1 LRVCLALLYIPV
13 RIVPKVNICPLL
25 RCCAVLIFGLV
36 LGAAAK
42 DGLQPQTVLDQTD
55 ARLKSD
61 PRNPRLW
68 AARGVALSELGRD
81 NEAISS
87 FEKSLSI
94 SPKFVAAL
102 EGASEVAYRSKDKR
116 TGEYL
121 NRLLQVEPGNS
132 VAHAMMASIDFENR
146 DCRRAVEHFEKASS
160 LVKTNAAALSQW
172 GQCLLALEKPRAASE
187 KLSESL
193 KLADQDQRIAYDLAL
208 ALHMDSRDG
217 EALPIALH
225 LRQDAPVMSLLGTI
239 FAAQDRTA
247 DAIVAFRRAIEL
259 EPHKVENYIDLASLC
274 LDHQSFDVAADVVN
288 AGIANNPD
296 SAELYT
302 LRGAI
307 SAQTSDIERSAADF
321 EHANRIKPDQSY
333 GDVGLSLLLRQENQ
347 VDEAISVVRGRI
359 RRSPD
364 DPTLNFLLADLLMRK
379 ADTPAGETRKEA
391 RQLLHKAIALK
402 PGMAKAHSALGKL
415 LLEAG
420 DAQGAAKEL
429 KSALDRDPNDRVAL
443 NQYTLALRRLN
454 RRDEANA
461 IAQRLR
467 AVLDAD
473 RRAEVEKNK
482 VKLVRLSASRQ

>member
-1 LRVCLALLYIPV
+1 VLKASNCPILRYGF
-13 RIVPKVNICPLL
+13 
-25 RCCAVLIFGLV
+25 VLIFVLA
-36 LGAAAK
+36 LGAATK
-42 DGLQPQTVLDQTD
+42 DDPTPQTVLDQTN
-55 ARLKSD
+55 ASLKRD
-61 PRNPRLW
+61 PENPHLW
-68 AARGVALSELGRD
+68 AARGAVLSELGRD
-81 NEAISS
+81 NEALDS
-87 FEKSLSI
+87 FEKSLRI
-94 SPKFVAAL
+94 SPKYVAAL

-121 NRLLQVEPGNS
+121 TRLLRLEPGNS
-132 VAHAMMASIDFENR
+132 VAHAMMAAIEFENR
-146 DCRRAVEHFEKASS
+146 NCPAAVEHFEKASA

-172 GQCLLALEKPRAASE
+172 GQCLLALERPNPASE

-193 KLADQDQRIAYDLAL
+193 KLSGQDQRTAYELAL
-208 ALHMDSRDG
+208 ALHLNSRDK
-217 EALPIALH
+217 EALPIALQ
-225 LRQDAPVMSLLGTI
+225 LRQDASVMSLLGAI

-247 DAIVAFRRAIEL
+247 DAVVAFRRAIEL

-333 GDVGLSLLLRQENQ
+333 ADVGLSLLLRQENK
-347 VDEAISVVRGRI
+347 VEEAISVVRWRI
-359 RRSPD
+359 QRSPD

-379 ADTPAGETRKEA
+379 ADTPGGDTRKEA
-391 RQLLHKAIALK
+391 RQLLQKVIKLK
-402 PGMAKAHSALGKL
+402 PEMAKAHAALGKL

-420 DAQGAAKEL
+420 DAQSAAKEL

-443 NQYTLALRRLN
+443 NQYTLALRRLD
-454 RRDEANA
+454 RREEANA
-461 IAQRLR
+461 AAQRLR
-467 AVLDAD
+467 GVLDAD

-482 VKLVRLSASRQ
+482 VKLVRLSGSQQ

>member
-1 LRVCLALLYIPV
+1 VLKFNTCRLVFWAVVFVFGLAL
-13 RIVPKVNICPLL
+13 
-25 RCCAVLIFGLV
+25 GT
-36 LGAAAK
+36 AAK
-42 DGLQPQTVLDQTD
+42 DTLPPQTMLEQAD
-55 ARLKSD
+55 ASLKRD
-61 PRNPRLW
+61 PSNPRLW

-81 NEAISS
+81 TEALDS
-87 FEKSLSI
+87 FEKSLQI
-94 SPKFVAAL
+94 SPKYVAAL
-102 EGASEVAYRSKDKR
+102 EGASEVAYRSRDKR
-116 TGEYL
+116 TGDYL
-121 NRLLQVEPGNS
+121 KRLLQIQPDNS
-132 VAHAMMASIDFENR
+132 VAHAMMAAIDFDNR
-146 DCRRAVEHFEKASS
+146 DCAGVIEHFEKASA

-172 GQCLLALEKPRAASE
+172 GQCLLVMDRPGPASE
-187 KLSESL
+187 KLSEL
-193 KLADQDQRIAYDLAL
+193 MKLAGRDPHIHDQRIAYDLAL
-208 ALHMDSRDG
+208 ALHLDSKDG
-217 EALPIALH
+217 EALPIALK
-225 LRQDAPVMSLLGTI
+225 LRQDAPVMSLLGAI
-239 FAAQDRTA
+239 LAAQDRTA

-347 VDEAISVVRGRI
+347 VDEAIAVVRGRI
-359 RRSPD
+359 QRSPE

-379 ADTPAGETRKEA
+379 ADGPGGDTRKEA
-391 RQLLHKAIALK
+391 RRLLQKVIALK
-402 PGMAKAHSALGKL
+402 PAMAKAHAALGKL

-420 DAQGAAKEL
+420 DAQGAEKEL

-443 NQYTLALRRLN
+443 NQYTLALRRLD
-454 RRDEANA
+454 RREEANA
-461 IAQRLR
+461 VAKRLR

-482 VKLVRLSASRQ
+482 VRLVRLSASTQ

>member
-1 LRVCLALLYIPV
+1 MLKVNTCSLLWCFVVLGLALGTAGNYDLP
-13 RIVPKVNICPLL
+13 PE
-25 RCCAVLIFGLV
+25 
-36 LGAAAK
+36 
-42 DGLQPQTVLDQTD
+42 TVLEQTD
-55 ARLKSD
+55 ASLQHD
-61 PRNPRLW
+61 PSNPRLW
-68 AARGVALSELGRD
+68 AARGVALSELARD
-81 NEAISS
+81 HEAIDS

-94 SPKFVAAL
+94 SPKFIAAL
-102 EGASEVAYRSKDKR
+102 EGASEVAYRSRDKR
-116 TGEYL
+116 TGQYL
-121 NRLLQVEPGNS
+121 KRLIQIQPENS
-132 VAHAMMASIDFENR
+132 VAHAMMAAIDFENR
-146 DCRRAVEHFEKASS
+146 NCAGVIEHFEKASA
-160 LVKTNAAALSQW
+160 LVKSNAAALSQW
-172 GQCLLALEKPRAASE
+172 GECLLALERPRPASE
-187 KLSESL
+187 KLSQSL
-193 KLADQDQRIAYDLAL
+193 KLGGKDQRIAYDLAL
-208 ALHMDSRDG
+208 ALHLDSRDK
-217 EALPIALH
+217 EALPIALQ
-225 LRQDAPVMSLLGTI
+225 LPQDAPAMSLLGAI

-307 SAQTSDIERSAADF
+307 SAQTSDVERSASDF

-379 ADTPAGETRKEA
+379 PDTPAGGTRKEA
-391 RQLLHKAIALK
+391 RQLLQRVIALK
-402 PGMAKAHSALGKL
+402 PDMAKAHAAYGKL

-420 DAQGAAKEL
+420 DAQGAANEL
-429 KSALDRDPNDRVAL
+429 KSALERDPNDRVAL
-443 NQYTLALRRLN
+443 NQYTLALRHLD
-454 RRDEANA
+454 RREEANA
-461 IAQRLR
+461 VAQRLR
-467 AVLDAD
+467 AVLEAD

-482 VKLVRLSASRQ
+482 VKLVRLSASKQ

>member
-1 LRVCLALLYIPV
+1 LRAALVHIGF
-13 RIVPKVNICPLL
+13 RIVLKVNTCPLL
-25 RCCAVLIFGLV
+25 RWCAVLVFVLA
-36 LGAAAK
+36 LGASAK
-42 DGLQPQTVLDQTD
+42 DDLPPQAVLDQTG
-55 ARLKSD
+55 ASLKRD
-61 PRNPRLW
+61 PGNPRLW

-81 NEAISS
+81 NEALDS

-94 SPKFVAAL
+94 SPKYLAAL
-102 EGASEVAYRSKDKR
+102 EGASEVAYRSRDKK

-121 NRLLQVEPGNS
+121 RRLLGIEPNNG
-132 VAHAMMASIDFENR
+132 VAHAMMAAVEFENR
-146 DCRRAVEHFEKASS
+146 DCTGAIQHFEKASA
-160 LVKTNAAALSQW
+160 LVKSNAAALSQW
-172 GQCLLALEKPRAASE
+172 GQCLLVLERPGPASE

-193 KLADQDQRIAYDLAL
+193 KLAGQDQRIAYDLAL
-208 ALHMDSRDG
+208 ALHLGSRDK
-217 EALPIALH
+217 EALPIALQ
-225 LRQDAPVMSLLGTI
+225 LRQDASVMSLLGAI

-247 DAIVAFRRAIEL
+247 DAIVAYRRAIEL

-274 LDHQSFDVAADVVN
+274 LDHQSFDVATDVVN
-288 AGIANNPD
+288 AGIANNPE

-321 EHANRIKPDQSY
+321 EHANRVKPDQSY

-347 VDEAISVVRGRI
+347 VDEAIAVVRGRI
-359 RRSPD
+359 RRSPG

-379 ADTPAGETRKEA
+379 PDTPAGDTRKEA
-391 RQLLHKAIALK
+391 RQLLQKVIALK

-420 DAQGAAKEL
+420 DAQGAAKQL
-429 KSALDRDPNDRVAL
+429 KSALDSDPNDRVAL
-443 NQYTLALRRLN
+443 NQYTLALRRLD
-454 RRDEANA
+454 RREEANA
-461 IAQRLR
+461 VAQRLR